1 MKIVY
6 IIKSFANKAGTERII
21 CDKINYLAE
30 KGHAITLVT
39 YEQGNHSFAFSLHPS
54 VCYVDLNTRF
64 FIANQLPIYKR
75 AFCLLKLRKQFK
87 SRLQKRIDE
96 INPDIIISTTYS
108 IDLIN
113 IILSVKSR
121 ARMIVES
128 HVACFSIKKSYEKR
142 RYPVIRI
149 LAFLYDSFMFRT
161 LGRCDAFVS
170 LTKGDASDWEKY
182 IPNVTVIPNFATM
195 FPECLP
201 SYEGVHHR
209 IIAVGR
215 LHVQKGF
222 DMLIDAFSMVAER
235 IPAWQLCIFGSGG
248 DEQFLKQRIREY
260 KLDERIH
267 ILAPTDNIYEEYQ
280 SSDFFVLSSRYEGF
294 GLVLVE
300 AMSCGIPC
308 VAFGC
313 KYGPEEIIEDG
324 KNGLLVENGNVKEFA
339 EKMLWMIRHR
349 EERLQMGK
357 QARKDVRKYELNAIM
372 PKWHELFESLMKQS
386 KIQ

>member
-30 KGHAITLVT
+30 KGHAITRVT

-248 DEQFLKQRIREY
+248 EEQFLNQKIREY
-260 KLDERIH
+260 KLARRIQ
-267 ILAPTDNIYEEYQ
+267 IVAPTDDIYEEYKR
-280 SSDFFVLSSRYEGF
+280 SDFLVFSSRFEGF
-294 GLVLVE
+294 GLVLLE
-300 AMSCGIPC
+300 SMSCGIPC
-308 VAFGC
+308 VAFRC
-313 KYGPEEIIEDG
+313 KYGPEDIITHQKD
-324 KNGLLVENGNVKEFA
+324 GLLVSDGDVKELA
-339 EKMLWMIRHR
+339 DQILWMATHTD
-349 EERLQMGK
+349 ERLLMGLE
-357 QARKDVRKYELNAIM
+357 ARKTASHFKKEAIM
-372 PKWHELFESLMKQS
+372 QLWIELFESLL
-386 KIQ
+386 